1 MVDSNSLPPKLYRNL
16 LSSAYK
22 QTQKEAKLIK
32 DNFSKNRNPICPKE
46 SRCLSAKARNYNL
59 TQQYIKKMEEK
70 PQKMHKRFVPIK
82 RNIDLSLS
90 VISPEPINRSV
101 RLYKNKRKN
110 QSSFSAPKIERCKKF
125 ISLKDNYKN
134 FYLDNFNSDKLN
146 QNDLD
151 KKRIVRIL
159 FLSLLFFNIRI
170 NIKIGPKMKIILMA
184 TQNIK

>member
-22 QTQKEAKLIK
+22 QTQKDAKLIK

-70 PQKMHKRFVPIK
+70 PQKMPKRFVPIK
-82 RNIDLSLS
+82 RNIDLNLS
-90 VISPEPINRSV
+90 VISPEPVNRTV

-170 NIKIGPKMKIILMA
+170 NIKIGLKMKIILMA

>member
-59 TQQYIKKMEEK
+59 IQQYIKKMEEK
-70 PQKMHKRFVPIK
+70 PQKMPKRFVPIK
-82 RNIDLSLS
+82 RNIDLNLS

-159 FLSLLFFNIRI
+159 FLFFCFL
-170 NIKIGPKMKIILMA
+170 ILE
-184 TQNIK
+184 

>member
-1 MVDSNSLPPKLYRNL
+1 MVDSNSLPPKIYRNL

-22 QTQKEAKLIK
+22 QTQKDAKLIK

-46 SRCLSAKARNYNL
+46 SRCLSAKTRNYNL

-70 PQKMHKRFVPIK
+70 PQKMHKRIIPIK
-82 RNIDLSLS
+82 RNFDLSLS
-90 VISPEPINRSV
+90 VISAEPVNRSV

-134 FYLDNFNSDKLN
+134 FYFDNFNCDKLN
-146 QNDLD
+146 QDDLD

-159 FLSLLFFNIRI
+159 FLFFCFL
-170 NIKIGPKMKIILMA
+170 ILE
-184 TQNIK
+184 

>member
-22 QTQKEAKLIK
+22 QTQKDAKLIK

-70 PQKMHKRFVPIK
+70 PQKMPKRFVPIK
-82 RNIDLSLS
+82 RNIDLNLS